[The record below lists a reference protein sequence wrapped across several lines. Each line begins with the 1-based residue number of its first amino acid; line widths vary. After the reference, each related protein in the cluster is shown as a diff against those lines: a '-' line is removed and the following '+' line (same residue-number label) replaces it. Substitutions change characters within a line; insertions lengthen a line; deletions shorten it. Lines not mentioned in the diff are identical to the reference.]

1 MPPPT
6 DKGQPATDFV
16 TRHALAF
23 TCLLCIAWM
32 LPGLFGRDPW
42 KPDEAY
48 SFGLVYHVLQT
59 GDWVIPTLADEP
71 FMQKPPLFYITA
83 GLLARTF
90 GWLMPLHDAA
100 RLANAF
106 YLGLAFLFIG
116 LAGKELY
123 AREKVEAAWSSW
135 VSTLALLGCVGMVEP
150 AHLMITDT
158 ALLCGYIMA
167 LYGLTLAPR
176 RPAVGGAWLGVGVGV
191 AFMSKALLAPAVFGI
206 VCIALPAL
214 FPQWRTRPYLLT
226 LAVAFAA
233 ALPWFTIWPAALYHR
248 SPELFQEWLW
258 ANNLRRYF
266 GLTVVGA
273 LDKAGYYLT
282 VLPWFAFPV
291 WPVAVWA
298 LWVRRREIRTSVGLH
313 LPLTVFLVCFLVL
326 SVSPDAREL
335 YALPLLPSL
344 CLLAVAGSPLLR
356 RGAASALWWFSL
368 VVFCFFALVGW
379 FYWVALDLSFPPR
392 LHAHLLRLRPA
403 YEPSWQALKFVLG
416 AALTVA
422 WVWFIPRLPRSAYR
436 PIVSWAGSAALLW
449 GLVAVFF
456 VPWVDSANSYR
467 SMVLSIRETLPTKY
481 RCISSYN
488 LGEPQRAMLEYFA
501 DIITYRDTEPG
512 RRRDCDLLL
521 VQGFRRA
528 IHTPD
533 QSWELIWHGARPG
546 DDNELYRL
554 YRKRAVG

>member
-1 MPPPT
+1 
-6 DKGQPATDFV
+6 
-16 TRHALAF
+16 
-23 TCLLCIAWM
+23 
-32 LPGLFGRDPW
+32 
-42 KPDEAY
+42 
-48 SFGLVYHVLQT
+48 
-59 GDWVIPTLADEP
+59 
-71 FMQKPPLFYITA
+71 
-83 GLLARTF
+83 
-90 GWLMPLHDAA
+90 
-100 RLANAF
+100 
-106 YLGLAFLFIG
+106 
-116 LAGKELY
+116 
-123 AREKVEAAWSSW
+123 
-135 VSTLALLGCVGMVEP
+135 
-150 AHLMITDT
+150 
-158 ALLCGYIMA
+158 
-167 LYGLTLAPR
+167 
-176 RPAVGGAWLGVGVGV
+176 
-191 AFMSKALLAPAVFGI
+191 
-206 VCIALPAL
+206 
-214 FPQWRTRPYLLT
+214 
-226 LAVAFAA
+226 
-233 ALPWFTIWPAALYHR
+233 
-248 SPELFQEWLW
+248 
-258 ANNLRRYF
+258 
-266 GLTVVGA
+266 
-273 LDKAGYYLT
+273 
-282 VLPWFAFPV
+282 
-291 WPVAVWA
+291 
-298 LWVRRREIRTSVGLH
+298 
-313 LPLTVFLVCFLVL
+313 L